1 MRVLICIVCML
12 IFQSAAFS
20 AEQCFER
27 YAAEEDRPGLTYQSV
42 NRQGNSA
49 RELTFKADRGLLSVL
64 VFNQHISDEEA
75 LKNFELLLKV
85 KYEKSDLAQVNP
97 DRLAE
102 TIKFAQKLVFSS
114 GSKSGLYE
122 SYLLFSEGGC
132 HLIFRQ
138 ESWSKS
144 EVKFEL
150 KKLIAAAS
158 LFSVM

>member
-12 IFQSAAFS
+12 ICQSTAFS
-20 AEQCFER
+20 AEQCFEI

-158 LFSVM
+158 LFSLM